1 VSIHHLRIS
10 INRRGFEV
18 ILTHPLHV
26 FSSSPRLGFLEKE
39 GHLKY
44 TFADALAAVADALAA
59 VKEDLK
65 QRGSRS
71 VQGSVF

>member
-1 VSIHHLRIS
+1 
-10 INRRGFEV
+10 
-18 ILTHPLHV
+18 V

-71 VQGSVF
+71 VQGSVFEDRTVGGRYEALFL